1 MSSLSQLPTFVHV
14 ILWLFGL
21 LLLALPIL
29 ASVCF
34 VLSTQARSRGDEGWQ
49 LAWLRAS
56 ISFAGMT
63 FTSWALLFAA
73 WLVFR
78 SLQQHVPL
86 GPTG

>member
-14 ILWLFGL
+14 ILWVFALLFV
-21 LLLALPIL
+21 ALPML

-34 VLSTQARSRGDEGWQ
+34 VLSTQARGRGDEGWQ

-56 ISFAGMT
+56 LSFAGMT
-63 FTSWALLFAA
+63 LTSWALLLTG